1 MKRIENNE
9 IIRTVVDVVF
19 IILAAFVGAIGVI
32 AFSTPGSFAPIGA
45 DGISLML
52 SQIVPQ
58 LGFEIWSLIINI
70 PLLVIGFFFLKK
82 KYLIY
87 TLIYIGLNSLFV
99 YLYELFNFPIMP
111 ASDTSLR
118 ILCAIF
124 AGVLL
129 GIRTGLMLRIGGS
142 SGGIDIP
149 ACIFSNKFPGKN
161 AEWAITLIGLL
172 IIGSSYFLYKDFI
185 SILLSVIEMGV
196 LYFAAEMTQ
205 KSYRNAI
212 EFKIVTKHPEEIKE
226 IIIYRFKHG
235 VTLVE
240 SKGGYTE
247 EGSTILFT
255 VINTRQLSMFINEL
269 KKIPNTF
276 MYYTN
281 VNGVQGNFRWRNE
294 DKAK

>member
-1 MKRIENNE
+1 MEKIENNE
-9 IIRTVVDVVF
+9 IIRTVVDVAL
-19 IILAAFVGAIGVI
+19 IILAAFVGAVGVTT
-32 AFSTPGSFAPIGA
+32 FSNPGNFAPIGA

-52 SQIVPQ
+52 SQVTP
-58 LGFEIWSLIINI
+58 LGFELWSLIINV
-70 PLLVIGFFFLKK
+70 PLLIIGFFFLKK

-87 TLIYIGLNSLFV
+87 TLVYIGLNSLAV
-99 YLYELFNFPIMP
+99 WLLKTFNFYVMP
-111 ASDTSLR
+111 ATDTSLR

-129 GIRTGLMLRIGGS
+129 GVRTGLMLRIGGS

-161 AEWAITLIGLL
+161 AEWAITLIGLV
-172 IIGSSYFLYKDFI
+172 IIGCSYFLYKDLI

-205 KSYRNAI
+205 KSHRNAI
-212 EFKIVTKHPEEIKE
+212 EFKIVTKDPEKIKE
-226 IIIYRFKHG
+226 IIIYKFKHG
-235 VTLVE
+235 VTLVD

-269 KKIPNTF
+269 KQIPNTF

>member
-1 MKRIENNE
+1 MQKLENNE
-9 IIRTVVDVVF
+9 VVRTIVDVLF
-19 IILAAFVGAIGVI
+19 IILAAFVGAVGIYT
-32 AFSTPGSFAPIGA
+32 FSNPGNFAPIGA

-52 SQIVPQ
+52 SQVTS
-58 LGFEIWSLIINI
+58 LGFELWSLIINI
-70 PLLVIGFFFLKK
+70 PLLVIGFIFLKK
-82 KYLIY
+82 RYLIY
-87 TLIYIGLNSLFV
+87 TLIYIGLNSLIVWLLGVVGFYV
-99 YLYELFNFPIMP
+99 MP
-111 ASDTSLR
+111 AADTALR

-149 ACIFSNKFPGKN
+149 ACIFTNKFPGRN
-161 AEWAITLIGLL
+161 AEWAITLIGLI
-172 IIGSSYFLYKDFI
+172 IIGCSYFLYKDFI
-185 SILLSVIEMGV
+185 SILLSVVEMGV

-212 EFKIVTKHPEEIKE
+212 EFKIVTKDPEKLKE
-226 IIIYRFKHG
+226 MIIYKFKHG

-255 VINTRQLSMFINEL
+255 VINTRQLSTFINEL
-269 KKIPNTF
+269 KKVPNTF
-276 MYYTN
+276 MYYSN

-294 DKAK
+294 NKAK